1 MRLILYSIFSFCL
14 LSCNSE
20 PTLTERNMM
29 VEKINAFQFL
39 SNYHHQ
45 LHVMIGEEEGDIN
58 KAFDELI
65 FKNSTSSRI
74 INLDLLLNED

>member
-1 MRLILYSIFSFCL
+1 
-14 LSCNSE
+14 
-20 PTLTERNMM
+20 M

-58 KAFDELI
+58 NAFDLI
-65 FKNSTSSRI
+65 VNVNTCHVLECEIKEN
-74 INLDLLLNED
+74 